1 MGKSK
6 SVQSLLNLFEILNL
20 NPKLDVIDEE
30 ECNSAIMGSS
40 DHEEIAF
47 FESDSSDTFDDN
59 FIEIEPE
66 KTKEPAS

>member
-1 MGKSK
+1 M
-6 SVQSLLNLFEILNL
+6 
-20 NPKLDVIDEE
+20 IDEE